1 MTDNL
6 QHENDAIE
14 QEVQQLSFAVEPKRR
29 VAAIQ
34 ALLFAAGDPLSLTEL
49 VNLTGVE
56 EADVLSA
63 LEILSE
69 KLMADEDSGIMLR
82 RMEQRYT
89 LTTKPQLKDALEQL
103 YKPKNRPRLTQAAFE
118 VLAIVAYNQPV
129 TRAQIET
136 VRGVNSD
143 SIISRL
149 EERGYIYVS
158 GSLDAPGRPSLFN
171 TTEKFL
177 LETGISSLK
186 DLPPLEMIMYS
197 TLQEFEHKYDLHR
210 DAESV

>member
-1 MTDNL
+1 MTDEL
-6 QHENDAIE
+6 HQEELALDE
-14 QEVQQLSFAVEPKRR
+14 QELQVFKLEETRR

-49 VNLTGVE
+49 VNLCGITE
-56 EADVLSA
+56 EEVLDSLDTLA
-63 LEILSE
+63 KKLES
-69 KLMADEDSGIMLR
+69 DPDSGLMLR
-82 RMEQRYT
+82 RLESRYT
-89 LTTKPQLKDALEQL
+89 LTTKPQLKDVLEQL

-177 LETGISSLK
+177 LETGIASLK

-210 DAESV
+210 DRESV